1 MPGEEICKKYTKEEA
16 QKLPQN
22 HFIYGMYNKFTN
34 SLSLNEKILPEL
46 EKGRANSLKISCQH
60 GSLYDQALA
69 TIIHELTHSYDSNQN
84 RISSSLEFLRH
95 AGFKKGFLR
104 IKNKNVNATRSADPY
119 ELVNAAESFAVNM
132 EYFTMDQNYACRKP
146 ALFNF
151 YKNLLNTDPY
161 PNRSCSLNKTVMMS
175 SAQGFLPVK
184 LDIERVYR
192 IDYLMAAP
200 GTDMSSGFGHSM
212 FRIVMCAPDRFDY
225 ISKKQI
231 PATPNGPK
239 CLEDKLYHLVVS
251 YRANV
256 EDATLSYV
264 KGILGGYP
272 SMLFI
277 LNFADVLDEY
287 NKDELRDIISYPL
300 KLSQEEKN
308 EFIEKVIEE
317 HWGYKGSYKFFTNN
331 CAVESQ
337 DLLKNALG
345 RSQMANKSSLTPN
358 GVLEDLDKIQMT
370 QTKGASVETY
380 PAKTAQLISAYKIAY
395 GFKSADTKKDKEA
408 VLKFIRGSEADVRAK
423 IFHNSL
429 NIKKENVDLHSQLS
443 SLKTRLIKTSSYSVL
458 EQQILRTEGVFFRK
472 QAAELFLN
480 SKDPVLQN
488 QMKEKGS
495 EMKISFNELSKT
507 GYGVP
512 LAEEIVTND
521 ELSSKENNGKD
532 IGVQFEKI
540 ARERMPEEF
549 KRLEEI
555 QQNISIFN
563 DEAIKVRKEY
573 RAMLEDYIHQ
583 VIHNLV
589 LDETTR
595 SLLIDIQS
603 GDTSR
608 IKDLRNLLDAG
619 LVSEKEI
626 LDSKLMK
633 FVSEELSH

>member
-1 MPGEEICKKYTKEEA
+1 
-16 QKLPQN
+16 
-22 HFIYGMYNKFTN
+22 
-34 SLSLNEKILPEL
+34 
-46 EKGRANSLKISCQH
+46 
-60 GSLYDQALA
+60 
-69 TIIHELTHSYDSNQN
+69 
-84 RISSSLEFLRH
+84 
-95 AGFKKGFLR
+95 
-104 IKNKNVNATRSADPY
+104 
-119 ELVNAAESFAVNM
+119 
-132 EYFTMDQNYACRKP
+132 
-146 ALFNF
+146 
-151 YKNLLNTDPY
+151 
-161 PNRSCSLNKTVMMS
+161 
-175 SAQGFLPVK
+175 
-184 LDIERVYR
+184 
-192 IDYLMAAP
+192 
-200 GTDMSSGFGHSM
+200 MSSGFGHSM
-212 FRIVMCAPDRFDY
+212 FRIVMCAPERFDF

-231 PATPNGPK
+231 PATPYGPK

-256 EDATLSYV
+256 EDATLSYM

-317 HWGYKGSYKFFTNN
+317 HWDYKGSYKFFTNN

-345 RSQMANKSSLTPN
+345 RSELANKSSLTPN

-370 QTKGASVETY
+370 QTKSASVETY
-380 PAKTAQLISAYKIAY
+380 PAKTVQLISAYKLAY
-395 GFKSADTKKDKEA
+395 GVKSSDAKKDKEA
-408 VLKFIRGSEADVRAK
+408 VLKFIKGSDADVRAK
-423 IFHNSL
+423 VFYSSL
-429 NIKKENVDLHSQLS
+429 NVKKENVDLHSQLS
-443 SLKTRLIKTSSYSVL
+443 SLKTKLVKASSFSVL

-480 SKDPVLQN
+480 SKDPALQK
-488 QMKEKGS
+488 QMKEKGT
-495 EMKISFNELSKT
+495 ELKISFNELSKT

-512 LAEEIVTND
+512 LVEEMVTSD
-521 ELSSKENNGKD
+521 ELTSKEKNGKE
-532 IGVQFEKI
+532 IGDQFEKI

-549 KRLEEI
+549 KRLEQI
-555 QQNISIFN
+555 QHNISIFN
-563 DEAIKVRKEY
+563 DEAIRVRKEY
-573 RAMLEDYIHQ
+573 RTMLEDYIHQ

-595 SLLIDIQS
+595 SLLIRIQS
-603 GDTSR
+603 GDTSK